1 MNTGI
6 IKIMTQDELNKI
18 LIDFVRL
25 GQLSVVKETIR
36 QGADIHAINGLA
48 LRWAKQFGHLNI
60 ERI

>member
-1 MNTGI
+1 
-6 IKIMTQDELNKI
+6 MTQDELNKI